1 MTGAAGAGPAR
12 IIDGTAIS
20 REIYAGLRE
29 RVSVLGRG
37 GVRPGL
43 AAVQVG
49 DNPASEIYLR
59 NKVRACDEVGI
70 HSEVHHLAAGSPQDL
85 VLATLEKLNRNP
97 RLHGILLQLPLPPH
111 LDTERVMQ
119 SVAPE
124 KDVDGFHPESLGRLA
139 AGAPRFVPCTPLG
152 IRELLLRYEVKT
164 AGANVVVLGRSVIVG
179 KPMALLFAL
188 KGPGGDATVTICHS
202 RSRDLAA
209 HTRNADIIVAAMG
222 VANFLKTDMVR
233 EGAVVVDVGINRIDD
248 PAAPKGYR
256 IVGDVDFEAVAPRC
270 SLITPVPGGVGPMTV
285 AMLMSNTLVA
295 FRIRKDHVVR

>member
-1 MTGAAGAGPAR
+1 MKL
-12 IIDGTAIS
+12 IDGKAIAAQIRAEVAREVASIEGRRPTLALVRVGEDPAS
-20 REIYAGLRE
+20 RVYVSTKAKACEETGIGSRNVQLAADASEERLLTVLRE
-29 RVSVLGRG
+29 FNDDADV
-37 GVRPGL
+37 
-43 AAVQVG
+43 
-49 DNPASEIYLR
+49 D
-59 NKVRACDEVGI
+59 
-70 HSEVHHLAAGSPQDL
+70 
-85 VLATLEKLNRNP
+85 
-97 RLHGILLQLPLPPH
+97 GILLQLPLPRH
-111 LDTERVMQ
+111 IDSDRAIAAI
-119 SVAPE
+119 SPE

-139 AGAPRFVPCTPLG
+139 AGTPRFVPCTPLG

-179 KPMALLFAL
+179 KPMALLFTL

-222 VANFLKTDMVR
+222 VPNFLKADMVR

-256 IVGDVDFEAVAPRC
+256 IVGDVDFEAVAPRS

-285 AMLMSNTLVA
+285 AMLMSNTLTA
-295 FRIRKDHVVR
+295 FRNRQAGHVVR